1 MALLIVRDGPATI
14 FSPSERFMFRF
25 QNGCFHLFR
34 LAGIDVS
41 LHWLWFVMAYFQVD
55 SPIQK
60 YTHRVWNLAEYLS
73 LFVIVLM
80 HEFGHALAC
89 RQVGGRANKI
99 MLWPLGGIAFV
110 DPPPRP
116 GAVLW
121 SIAAGPLVNVA
132 LIPLTVGL
140 WLMGRSLGWQQQLP

>member
-1 MALLIVRDGPATI
+1 
-14 FSPSERFMFRF
+14 
-25 QNGCFHLFR
+25 
-34 LAGIDVS
+34 
-41 LHWLWFVMAYFQVD
+41 
-55 SPIQK
+55 
-60 YTHRVWNLAEYLS
+60 
-73 LFVIVLM
+73 
-80 HEFGHALAC
+80 
-89 RQVGGRANKI
+89 

-140 WLMGRSLGWQQQLP
+140 WLMGRSLGWQQQFPDLQQYLFMLMFLNGFSLGHQSAADLSAHVGKFCRLSLVRHWPSAKPHGCQHFWLIGGISIVRARTHF